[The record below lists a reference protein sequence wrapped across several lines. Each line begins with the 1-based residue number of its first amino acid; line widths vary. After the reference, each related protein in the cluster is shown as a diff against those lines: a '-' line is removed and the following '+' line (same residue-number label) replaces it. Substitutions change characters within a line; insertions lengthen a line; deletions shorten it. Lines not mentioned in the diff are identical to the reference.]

1 MTNRLEIKLWLAH
14 RLTGMALG
22 LFVIIHI
29 ITMIVVIQGGL
40 SAAEIME
47 RTSSNILV
55 VIFYGLFVIAAAIHG
70 SLGLRTVAQEVLS
83 WRGSSLNFV
92 ILVFFALLCV
102 LGMVAIKGL
111 VL

>member
-22 LFVIIHI
+22 LFVIIHL

-83 WRGSSLNFV
+83 WRGASLNFV
-92 ILVFFALLCV
+92 ILVFCALLCV

>member
-1 MTNRLEIKLWLAH
+1 MNNRLEIKLWLAH

-22 LFVIIHI
+22 LFVVIHL
-29 ITMIVVIQGGL
+29 ITMIIVIQGGL

-55 VIFYGLFVIAAAIHG
+55 ALFYGLFVVAAAMHG
-70 SLGLRTVAQEVLS
+70 SIGLRTVAQEVLN
-83 WRGSSLNFV
+83 WKGPSLD
-92 ILVFFALLCV
+92 LVLFIFFALLCV
-102 LGMVAIKGL
+102 LGVIAIIGL

>member
-1 MTNRLEIKLWLAH
+1 MNSRLEIKLWLAH

-22 LFVIIHI
+22 LFVVIHL

-55 VIFYGLFVIAAAIHG
+55 GIFYALFVIAAAIHG
-70 SLGLRTVAQEVLS
+70 SIGLRTVAQEVLN
-83 WRGSSLNFV
+83 WRGASLNVV
-92 ILVFFALLCV
+92 ILAFFALLCV
-102 LGMVAIKGL
+102 MGLAAIKGL

>member
-1 MTNRLEIKLWLAH
+1 MNNRLEIKLWLAH
-14 RLTGMALG
+14 RLSAMALG
-22 LFVIIHI
+22 LFVVIHL

-55 VIFYGLFVIAAAIHG
+55 ALFYGLFVIASAIHG
-70 SLGLRTVAQEVLS
+70 SIGLRTVAQEVLS
-83 WRGSSLNFV
+83 WRGASLDLV
-92 ILVFFALLCV
+92 IFIFFALLCV
-102 LGMVAIKGL
+102 MGLVAIIGL